1 MKSRRISASLIG
13 SWKLTRTVVGTVLHN
28 PIAKVEGM
36 AKISKAGEIISSG
49 TLLYEESGEMKFE
62 GKSNK
67 LNVSKSYY
75 LRLRN
80 CPKEEGK
87 KPEIPGGTLSSA
99 SSSSSSSSSSTS
111 SSSSNTFLSSKAL
124 LFPLDVYFTRDDNG
138 GAVTELTSK
147 THYISFEE
155 EASPL
160 DDVSKDGHISSTVH
174 HCGDDL
180 YSAKL
185 YVLAEETF
193 KTECVVKGPKKDFT
207 IVSKYVHVPA
217 A

>member
-1 MKSRRISASLIG
+1 
-13 SWKLTRTVVGTVLHN
+13 
-28 PIAKVEGM
+28 
-36 AKISKAGEIISSG
+36 
-49 TLLYEESGEMKFE
+49 MKFE

-80 CPKEEGK
+80 CPKE
-87 KPEIPGGTLSSA
+87 
-99 SSSSSSSSSSTS
+99 
-111 SSSSNTFLSSKAL
+111 
-124 LFPLDVYFTRDDNG
+124 

-160 DDVSKDGHISSTVH
+160 DDVSKDISLKDGHISSTVH

>member
-1 MKSRRISASLIG
+1 
-13 SWKLTRTVVGTVLHN
+13 
-28 PIAKVEGM
+28 
-36 AKISKAGEIISSG
+36 
-49 TLLYEESGEMKFE
+49 
-62 GKSNK
+62 
-67 LNVSKSYY
+67 
-75 LRLRN
+75 
-80 CPKEEGK
+80 
-87 KPEIPGGTLSSA
+87 LSSA

-160 DDVSKDGHISSTVH
+160 DDVSKDISLKDGHISSTVH